1 MSYINTL
8 GEKAKSAK
16 LQIGTADTGL
26 KNEALVNIAK
36 HLRQRTSEIIDSNKL
51 DLENAKNNGMSVSL
65 QDRLA
70 LDEKRIE
77 NIAAACENLAKLQD
91 PVGEILGGS
100 VRPNGMKITKVRV
113 PMGVIGIIYEARPNV
128 TVDAGALCLKSG
140 NAVILRGGKEAFN
153 SNKKLVDIMRDAVSE
168 TGFSP
173 DIIQLI
179 EDTSREIATDM
190 MKANGYIDVLIPR
203 GGAGLIRSVIANA
216 TVPVIETGTGN
227 CHIYIDDSAD
237 LEMAIAMTDNG
248 KTQRPSVC
256 NALESCLV
264 HVSIAEKFL
273 PLMKAKLDE
282 HKVEIRGCEE
292 TKRILGDSVV
302 DVTEDDYATEFND
315 FIMSVKVV
323 NDVDEAILHIQ
334 KYSTGHSECIVT
346 NTLISA
352 EKFQKS
358 IDSAAVYVNCSTR
371 FTDGEE
377 FGLGA
382 EIGISTQKLHARGPM
397 GLSELTTT
405 KFIINGNGQ
414 IR

>member
-179 EDTSREIATDM
+179 EDTS
-190 MKANGYIDVLIPR
+190 
-203 GGAGLIRSVIANA
+203 
-216 TVPVIETGTGN
+216 
-227 CHIYIDDSAD
+227 
-237 LEMAIAMTDNG
+237 
-248 KTQRPSVC
+248 
-256 NALESCLV
+256 
-264 HVSIAEKFL
+264 
-273 PLMKAKLDE
+273 
-282 HKVEIRGCEE
+282 
-292 TKRILGDSVV
+292 
-302 DVTEDDYATEFND
+302 
-315 FIMSVKVV
+315 
-323 NDVDEAILHIQ
+323 
-334 KYSTGHSECIVT
+334 
-346 NTLISA
+346 
-352 EKFQKS
+352 
-358 IDSAAVYVNCSTR
+358 
-371 FTDGEE
+371 
-377 FGLGA
+377 
-382 EIGISTQKLHARGPM
+382 
-397 GLSELTTT
+397 
-405 KFIINGNGQ
+405 
-414 IR
+414 